1 MGTQY
6 GIVLKANQQVSK
18 VEEEGDDDRDEGPA
32 GTEQDEVGGKNLI
45 CKTKA
50 KKIIKR
56 LGQEQGDVDDDEP
69 RTASGQ
75 HLRR

>member
-18 VEEEGDDDRDEGPA
+18 VEEEGDDDRDKGPA